1 METALNNNRSSQ
13 TNLPHHAGNF
23 DRTNTANSKE
33 SGLVQ
38 LVCFKLSQEDFGV
51 DIHRV
56 QEINRRVTV
65 TRIPQSAAFVEG
77 VIDLRGKIVPVI
89 DLRRRFGF
97 PVITEQSK
105 ESRIVVVET
114 SKMTVG
120 MIVDEVTEVL
130 RLPTDSIKPT
140 PELAQSDVEHQYI
153 LGVTNFPVAR
163 DEATGK
169 TERLLIVL
177 DMDQVFSKEEAKTL
191 RELSEELK
199 S

>member
-1 METALNNNRSSQ
+1 METVQYNSKGSTPNCTGRY
-13 TNLPHHAGNF
+13 
-23 DRTNTANSKE
+23 DRTNTNDKE
-33 SGLVQ
+33 AGLVQ

-51 DIHRV
+51 DIHRI

-65 TRIPQSAAFVEG
+65 TKIPQSATFVEG

-97 PVITEQSK
+97 PIVTEQTK

-130 RLPTDSIKPT
+130 RLSMDSIKPT
-140 PELAQSDVEHQYI
+140 PALAQSDVDHQYI
-153 LGVTNFPVAR
+153 QGVTNFPVSKE
-163 DEATGK
+163 DATGK
-169 TERLLIVL
+169 AERLLIVL
-177 DMDQVFSKEEAKTL
+177 DMDQVFSNEEAKTL
-191 RELSEELK
+191 RQIAEELK

>member
-1 METALNNNRSSQ
+1 METALNN
-13 TNLPHHAGNF
+13 LPQSNAPSGAGKY
-23 DRTNTANSKE
+23 DRTSTSRKE
-33 SGLVQ
+33 TGLVQ

-56 QEINRRVTV
+56 QEINRRITV

-97 PVITEQSK
+97 PIVTDQTK

-130 RLPTDSIKPT
+130 RLPMDSIKPT
-140 PELAQSDVEHQYI
+140 PELARSDVEHQYI
-153 LGVTNFPVAR
+153 KGVTNFPVSK
-163 DEATGK
+163 DDATGK

-177 DMDQVFSKEEAKTL
+177 DMDQVFSTEEARSL
-191 RELSEELK
+191 REISEDLK